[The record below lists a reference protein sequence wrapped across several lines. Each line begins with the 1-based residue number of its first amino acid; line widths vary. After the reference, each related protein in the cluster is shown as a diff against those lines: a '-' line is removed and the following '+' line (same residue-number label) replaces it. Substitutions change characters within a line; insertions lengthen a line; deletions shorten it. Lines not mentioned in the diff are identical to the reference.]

1 VKTEFG
7 AKTMALDPKI
17 HSLRRAVFSIRGVFS
32 TGMKTERRPKLKS
45 NRLDAKSWISTEA
58 I

>member
-32 TGMKTERRPKLKS
+32 TGMKTAQAQIES

-58 I
+58 M

>member
-7 AKTMALDPKI
+7 AKTMRLDPKI
-17 HSLRRAVFSIRGVFS
+17 HSLRRGVFSIRGVFS
-32 TGMKTERRPKLKS
+32 TGMKTAQAQIES